1 MTTEQLVKRADRSQA
16 LKCMRLK
23 DGTFLVESSD
33 GKIMYPVSIN
43 GTLSCTCADFQ
54 RNKKT
59 DTAFQCK
66 HIIAALECTTGEE
79 TADVS
84 ERKKPRLNPEFILNL
99 QGKDFIKYNGLLDL
113 AHQKGLIKMDV
124 EIVQYPTVENGNEAV
139 CRAIAETKFGE
150 RYVDIGDASPKNTNK
165 MIASHII
172 RMAST
177 RSKARALRDLCNTG
191 MTCVEELG
199 DLNDV
204 IGSDNGKTVKSIKP
218 AKKDVS
224 PDTKPAAI
232 PVEPEKPKL
241 APVKEV
247 KSPETVKPKQEP
259 VKTETKP
266 QSIQPKDQPTGNGS
280 KVSEAQLRA
289 MMNVGRRRGMTIAEL
304 DDLAKKE
311 FGVAVQELTSA
322 SASQFL
328 KRIQTAA

>member
-59 DTAFQCK
+59 DAAFQCK

-79 TADVS
+79 IAEPA
-84 ERKKPRLNPEFILNL
+84 ERKKPKLDERFIKNL
-99 QGKDFIKYNGLLDL
+99 QGKDFVLYNGLLDL
-113 AHQKGLIKMDV
+113 AHQKGLIRMDV
-124 EIVQYPTVENGNEAV
+124 EIIQYPTPENGNEAV
-139 CRAIAETKFGE
+139 CRAIAETKHGE
-150 RYVDIGDASPKNTNK
+150 RYADIGDASPKNTNK
-165 MIASHII
+165 VIASHII

-177 RSKARALRDLCNTG
+177 RAKGRTLRDLTNIG

-199 DLNDV
+199 DLDEV
-204 IGSDNGKTVKSIKP
+204 LGADKSIKSVKP
-218 AKKDVS
+218 IKKDTP
-224 PDTKPAAI
+224 PDVKPAAI
-232 PVEPEKPKL
+232 PAEPEKPKL
-241 APVKEV
+241 APVKEL
-247 KSPETVKPKQEP
+247 KPTENPKPKLEP
-259 VKTETKP
+259 VKMETKH